1 MNHVNHIPVML
12 KEVLKILDPKRGQIY
27 VDATV
32 GLGGHAREILRRILP
47 DGMLIGLD
55 RDEKALEISKK
66 VLGEKG
72 VKLVKANFKDIK
84 GIVESLG
91 VGKVDGVLFDLGVSS
106 LQLED
111 EERGFSFSK
120 DGPLDMRMGKD
131 GEIKAMDLINRMS
144 VEELSRI
151 FKLYG
156 EERNARLIAK
166 AIVDYRKKKEVKT
179 TLELVNIIR
188 NALPKPVQ
196 RKMGKHPARRVF
208 QALRIVVNDELNS
221 LEEGLEGAFEVLKE
235 GGKICVISYHSLEDR
250 MVKRFFKKLCDGG
263 EAELLLRKVLRPCQ
277 EEIARNPRSRSARL
291 RAVRRMV
298 G

>member
-208 QALRIVVNDELNS
+208 QALRIAVNDELNS

-250 MVKRFFKKLCDGG
+250 IVKRFFKKLCDAGK
-263 EAELLLRKVLRPCQ
+263 AELLLRKVLRPRQ